1 MRSHV
6 VGFEN
11 HGGRTVIG
19 DHTPLGRVIRGYGN
33 NGESGFEGVVY
44 KNVIGTYLHGPVLPK
59 NPELCDRL
67 LLGALKHKYP
77 DFDTL
82 QPLDDSLEIKANEY
96 MVNRI

>member
-11 HGGRTVIG
+11 HGGRTDIG

-59 NPELCDRL
+59 IPSFATGCSSAR
-67 LLGALKHKYP
+67 
-77 DFDTL
+77 
-82 QPLDDSLEIKANEY
+82 
-96 MVNRI
+96 